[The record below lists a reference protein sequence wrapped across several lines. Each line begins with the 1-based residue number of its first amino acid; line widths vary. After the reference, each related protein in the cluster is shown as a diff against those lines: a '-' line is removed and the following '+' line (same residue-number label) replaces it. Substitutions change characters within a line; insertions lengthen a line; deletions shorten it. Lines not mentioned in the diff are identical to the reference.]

1 MVFTCRSEQSLAGV
15 GCMRG
20 GEWGIVEEETEGTRS
35 LEEGG
40 RKHPHRT
47 EIFLLIRCLHK
58 YLCF

>member
-1 MVFTCRSEQSLAGV
+1 
-15 GCMRG
+15 MRG